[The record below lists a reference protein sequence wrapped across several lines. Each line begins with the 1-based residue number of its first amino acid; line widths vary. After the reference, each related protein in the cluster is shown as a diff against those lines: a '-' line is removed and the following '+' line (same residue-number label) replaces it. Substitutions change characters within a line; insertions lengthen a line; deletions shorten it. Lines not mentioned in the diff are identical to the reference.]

1 MYVYFKRALPLKQV
15 DKQIDGTFFFQ
26 LSSTKTVVWTGWTTE
41 DTAKYRALWEYIWPV
56 RKDNQAFEPWTSFG
70 KVGKRMV
77 IMATWPSLNRCKL
90 CKHVVHEEAGLHQ
103 VTFWKMI
110 RCDFWK
116 RKSAV
121 DQEGGF
127 FKFSEYVSTSC
138 LDTKGIA
145 ELLYQA
151 PKGSTRFM
159 SCTSLRQ
166 DVKMTPVLLFCG
178 SGRGITGGWWH
189 QTSEICAQTQQ
200 HRMAISRQ

>member
-1 MYVYFKRALPLKQV
+1 MAR
-15 DKQIDGTFFFQ
+15 FFFQ

-77 IMATWPSLNRCKL
+77 IVQWT
-90 CKHVVHEEAGLHQ
+90 
-103 VTFWKMI
+103 
-110 RCDFWK
+110 
-116 RKSAV
+116 RKA
-121 DQEGGF
+121 GF
-127 FKFSEYVSTSC
+127 FNFPKYVSTSC